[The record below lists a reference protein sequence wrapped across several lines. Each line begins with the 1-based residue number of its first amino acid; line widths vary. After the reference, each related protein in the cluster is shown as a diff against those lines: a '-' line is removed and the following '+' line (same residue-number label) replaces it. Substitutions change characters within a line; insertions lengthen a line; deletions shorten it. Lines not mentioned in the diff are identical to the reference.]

1 MIQLSD
7 FPPDVQALAKAA
19 VDEMCKLHDYA
30 GRPAW
35 DAIVARTIMADR
47 AGRLDLTGLT
57 PRQADCLRFIHQ
69 HQAAHG
75 GVSPSYDE
83 IATGI
88 GISSRG
94 RVGLLIDQLEDR
106 GRITRLPNRSRAI
119 TIISPPAS

>member
-1 MIQLSD
+1 MTSLSD
-7 FPPDVQALAKAA
+7 FPPDVQALANQAHAEFADSRVKDNLTVIIALA
-19 VDEMCKLHDYA
+19 
-30 GRPAW
+30 
-35 DAIVARTIMADR
+35 IMADR

-83 IATGI
+83 IASGI

-106 GRITRLPNRSRAI
+106 GRIKRLPNRSRAI
-119 TIISPPAS
+119 TIISTPAS